1 MQLNEDYIDVLY
13 SLENCYIYQ
22 LEFLDIK
29 DGRATR
35 RLQH

>member
-22 LEFLDIK
+22 LALLDIK